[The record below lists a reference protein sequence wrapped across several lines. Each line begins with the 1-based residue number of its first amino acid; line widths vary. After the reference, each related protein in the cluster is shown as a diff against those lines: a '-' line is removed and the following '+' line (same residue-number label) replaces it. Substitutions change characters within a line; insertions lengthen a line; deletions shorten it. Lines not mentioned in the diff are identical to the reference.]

1 MISSME
7 IVNRVSRMAA
17 ITAKT
22 LVTDVKIGLV
32 PTAGAITP
40 AHISLIQSAR
50 KMADLTIVSIFV
62 NRLEFSSEE
71 EYEQYPRDITAD
83 VDILRQANVDFVFVP
98 PEDEMYPPSFATY
111 VEVQRSGSE
120 LAGLP
125 PPFFKGVGTGALK
138 MLHLIKPAYSFYGE
152 PNALQGAILRKLIR
166 DLNISTE
173 VVISPV
179 EREASGLAYS
189 GNNRLLSETQL
200 VEAVIF
206 YRSLLGAQNAIASGE
221 ANSKKILAEMARIME
236 TEPHAKLE
244 YAAILDPELLEPV
257 SKIQQ
262 QVLLAVGGKIG
273 NISRHDAI
281 LT

>member
-1 MISSME
+1 
-7 IVNRVSRMAA
+7 MAA

-32 PTAGAITP
+32 PTAGAINP
-40 AHISLIQSAR
+40 GHLSLIQSAR

-83 VDILRQANVDFVFVP
+83 VDLLRQENVDFVFVP

-138 MLHLIKPAYSFYGE
+138 VLHLTKPAYSFYGE
-152 PNALQGAILRKLIR
+152 QNALQAAILRKMVR

-189 GNNRLLSETQL
+189 GSNRLLTDSQSTA
-200 VEAVIF
+200 AVIF
-206 YRSLLGAQNAIASGE
+206 YRSLLAAQNAIAAGE
-221 ANSKKILAEMARIME
+221 SNSKKILAEMARILGME
-236 TEPHAKLE
+236 SRARLE
-244 YAAILDPELLEPV
+244 YSVILDPDLLEPV
-257 SKIQQ
+257 SKIQDT
-262 QVLLAVGGKIG
+262 VLIAVGGKVG
-273 NISRHDAI
+273 NVTLSDAI
-281 LT
+281 LV

>member
-1 MISSME
+1 
-7 IVNRVSRMAA
+7 MAS

-22 LVTDVKIGLV
+22 LVSDVKVGLV

-83 VDILRQANVDFVFVP
+83 VDILRRESVDFVFAP
-98 PEDEMYPPSFATY
+98 PEDEMYPSNFATY

-138 MLHLIKPAYSFYGE
+138 MLHLTKPAYSFYGE
-152 PNALQGAILRKLIR
+152 QHALQGAILRKLIR

-173 VVISPV
+173 VLIRPV

-189 GNNRLLSETQL
+189 GSNGLLSEPQL
-200 VEAVIF
+200 AAAVIY
-206 YRSLLGAQNAIASGE
+206 YRSLLVAQNAITSGE
-221 ANSKKILAEMARIME
+221 TNAKKILAEITRIIGMEPLAR
-236 TEPHAKLE
+236 LE
-244 YAAILDPELLEPV
+244 YAVILDPDLLDPV
-257 SKIQQ
+257 SKIHG
-262 QVLLAVGGKIG
+262 QVLIGVGGKIG
-273 NISRHDAI
+273 AVSLHDAI
-281 LT
+281 FV